1 MSPRRRRPRGRVI
14 IAAIVALLA
23 IVVVAG
29 AWYVQPQP
37 LLPEAEASLGPTPTV
52 AFSEASGRLE
62 WSPASEAY
70 TTGLVIYPGAKVP
83 AAGYGPLAQA
93 IAGHGYLV
101 IVVEMPLGFA
111 VLGIDA
117 ALPAMAAHPEVK
129 RWAIGGHSL
138 GGAMAAQFVAGHAGS
153 VQGLVLWASYSAAD
167 LSGSG
172 VKAASIYGTL
182 DTGAPKITDPATRA
196 LLPPDTVYTAIAG
209 GNHEQMG
216 WYTGQPNDAPATISR
231 ADQQAGVVAATVD
244 LLGRIAPTTSL
255 GTP

>member
-1 MSPRRRRPRGRVI
+1 
-14 IAAIVALLA
+14 
-23 IVVVAG
+23 
-29 AWYVQPQP
+29 
-37 LLPEAEASLGPTPTV
+37 
-52 AFSEASGRLE
+52 
-62 WSPASEAY
+62 
-70 TTGLVIYPGAKVP
+70 
-83 AAGYGPLAQA
+83 
-93 IAGHGYLV
+93 
-101 IVVEMPLGFA
+101 
-111 VLGIDA
+111 
-117 ALPAMAAHPEVK
+117 
-129 RWAIGGHSL
+129 
-138 GGAMAAQFVAGHAGS
+138 MAAQFVAGHAGS